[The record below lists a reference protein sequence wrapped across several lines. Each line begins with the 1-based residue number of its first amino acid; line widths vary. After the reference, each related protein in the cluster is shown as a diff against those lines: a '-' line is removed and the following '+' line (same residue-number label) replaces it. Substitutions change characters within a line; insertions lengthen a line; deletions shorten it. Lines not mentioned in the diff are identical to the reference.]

1 MTKKT
6 AKNPKGAG
14 RKKLIIDYK
23 KLDEIGGKGLSE
35 AQIASVLGISW
46 DTLSRR
52 KKDSANFASAL
63 EEAKAKDILEVSNAL
78 FINATEKNNVQAQ
91 QFFLRNRSENWKAD
105 DVIEHKISLKDVLN
119 DAKGRIIDMKPTNQ
133 ASGGLVPYKNRDIK
147 KLTSK

>member
-23 KLDEIGGKGLSE
+23 KLNEIGGKGLSE

>member
-1 MTKKT
+1 VAEKT

-14 RKKLIIDYK
+14 RKKLIIDYGR
-23 KLDEIGGKGLSE
+23 LRSIGGKGLSE
-35 AQIASVLGISW
+35 AQVASVLGISW
-46 DTLSRR
+46 HTLSRR
-52 KKDSANFASAL
+52 KKDSANFAKAL

>member
-63 EEAKAKDILEVSNAL
+63 EKAKAKDILEVSNAL

-119 DAKGRIIDMKPTNQ
+119 DAKGRIIDMKPSNQ
-133 ASGGLVPYKNRDIK
+133 AVKGLVPYKNGDTR
-147 KLTSK
+147 KLTPK

>member
-14 RKKLIIDYK
+14 RKKLIIDFK

-63 EEAKAKDILEVSNAL
+63 EKAKAKDILEVSNAL

-133 ASGGLVPYKNRDIK
+133 ASSGLVPYKNRDTK

>member
-1 MTKKT
+1 MAEKT

-14 RKKLIIDYK
+14 RKKLVIDYK
-23 KLDEIGGKGLSE
+23 KLESMGGKGLNASE
-35 AQIASVLGISW
+35 ICAVLGISW

-52 KKDSANFASAL
+52 KRDSAKFAEAL
-63 EEAKAKDILEVSNAL
+63 KKAQAKDILEVSNAL

-133 ASGGLVPYKNRDIK
+133 ASGGLVPYKNRDPK

>member
-23 KLDEIGGKGLSE
+23 KLEEIGGKGLSE

-46 DTLSRR
+46 HTLRNR
-52 KKDSANFASAL
+52 KRDSLNFSKAL
-63 EEAKAKDILEVSNAL
+63 EKAKAKDILEVSNAL

-119 DAKGRIIDMKPTNQ
+119 DAKGRIIDMKATNGVIKE
-133 ASGGLVPYKNRDIK
+133 AVPYKNRDPK
-147 KLTSK
+147 KLSPK

>member
-63 EEAKAKDILEVSNAL
+63 EKAKAKDILEVSNAL

-133 ASGGLVPYKNRDIK
+133 GSSGLVPYKNGDTR

>member
-14 RKKLIIDYK
+14 RKKLVIDYK

-46 DTLSRR
+46 HTLRNR
-52 KKDSANFASAL
+52 KRDSLNFSKAL
-63 EEAKAKDILEVSNAL
+63 EKAKAKDILEVSNAL

-119 DAKGRIIDMKPTNQ
+119 DP
-133 ASGGLVPYKNRDIK
+133 
-147 KLTSK
+147 

>member
-46 DTLSRR
+46 HTLRNR
-52 KKDSANFASAL
+52 KRDSLNFSKAL
-63 EEAKAKDILEVSNAL
+63 EKAKAKDILEVSNAL

-119 DAKGRIIDMKPTNQ
+119 DAKGRIIDIKPTNQ
-133 ASGGLVPYKNRDIK
+133 ASSGLVPYKNRDPK

>member
-46 DTLSRR
+46 HTLRNR
-52 KKDSANFASAL
+52 KRDSLNFSKAL
-63 EEAKAKDILEVSNAL
+63 EKAKAKDILEVSNAL

-133 ASGGLVPYKNRDIK
+133 AVKGLVPYRKADK
-147 KLTSK
+147 

>member
-46 DTLSRR
+46 HTLRNR
-52 KKDSANFASAL
+52 KRDSLNFSKAL
-63 EEAKAKDILEVSNAL
+63 EKAKAKDILEVSNAL

-119 DAKGRIIDMKPTNQ
+119 DAKGRIIDMKPSNQ
-133 ASGGLVPYKNRDIK
+133 AVKGLVPYRKADK
-147 KLTSK
+147 

>member
-63 EEAKAKDILEVSNAL
+63 EIAKAKDILEVSNAL

-91 QFFLRNRSENWKAD
+91 QFFLRNRSESWKAD

-119 DAKGRIIDMKPTNQ
+119 DAKGRIIDMKPSNQ
-133 ASGGLVPYKNRDIK
+133 AVKGLVPYRKADK
-147 KLTSK
+147 